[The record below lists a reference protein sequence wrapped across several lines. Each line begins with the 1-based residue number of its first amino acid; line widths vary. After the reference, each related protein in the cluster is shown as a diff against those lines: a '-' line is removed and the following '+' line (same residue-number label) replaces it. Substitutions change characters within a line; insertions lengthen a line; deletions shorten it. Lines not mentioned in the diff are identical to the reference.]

1 MKMFINNCI
10 DLIWSLII
18 HLLLFD
24 KIWGFWHSHSG
35 NFCHC
40 IELKHRIT
48 IDSDSIK
55 KRKNV
60 WLGAIEFTEYNL
72 ALFEIHAFSGNDY
85 ISSFFKRGKEKML
98 EDYWKIFTIF
108 NLLRNSSQEWH
119 GDPFDQLE
127 KFVCFVYGGNIRNI
141 SNLRSI
147 KISAREEIWSKAS
160 ERIQSSTFGFFTS
173 LQAFPSAS
181 CQADQLDC
189 IQHMTYVK
197 KLETAN
203 YCNTRNKRPLMAS

>member
-1 MKMFINNCI
+1 MTIY
-10 DLIWSLII
+10 
-18 HLLLFD
+18 HLF
-24 KIWGFWHSHSG
+24 S
-35 NFCHC
+35 
-40 IELKHRIT
+40 RQA
-48 IDSDSIK
+48 K
-55 KRKNV
+55 KKC
-60 WLGAIEFTEYNL
+60 
-72 ALFEIHAFSGNDY
+72 
-85 ISSFFKRGKEKML
+85 
-98 EDYWKIFTIF
+98 WKIIEKFSEFLICFEMLCT
-108 NLLRNSSQEWH
+108 SQEWH
-119 GDPFDQLE
+119 GDLFDQLE
-127 KFVCFVYGGNIRNI
+127 KCVCFVYGGNIRNI

-173 LQAFPSAS
+173 LQAFPSVS

>member
-1 MKMFINNCI
+1 MANSSSLAIRKKLLLGNSSILYFFKYKILWVYWRFAKVYLRKFFNFPESFPFKGVIMKMFINNCI

-48 IDSDSIK
+48 VDSNSIK

-72 ALFEIHAFSGNDY
+72 ALFEIHAFSGNNY
-85 ISSFFKRGKEKML
+85 TSSFFKRGKEKML
-98 EDYWKIFTIF
+98 EDYWKIFRIF
-108 NLLRNSSQEWH
+108 DLLRNVMYQPRVTW
-119 GDPFDQLE
+119 
-127 KFVCFVYGGNIRNI
+127 
-141 SNLRSI
+141 
-147 KISAREEIWSKAS
+147 
-160 ERIQSSTFGFFTS
+160 
-173 LQAFPSAS
+173 
-181 CQADQLDC
+181 
-189 IQHMTYVK
+189 
-197 KLETAN
+197 
-203 YCNTRNKRPLMAS
+203 RPLWPAGKICLFCVWWKY

>member
-1 MKMFINNCI
+1 M
-10 DLIWSLII
+10 II
-18 HLLLFD
+18 HLVLFD

-48 IDSDSIK
+48 VDSNSIK

-72 ALFEIHAFSGNDY
+72 ALFEIHAFSGNNY
-85 ISSFFKRGKEKML
+85 TSSFFKRGKEKML
-98 EDYWKIFTIF
+98 ED
-108 NLLRNSSQEWH
+108 
-119 GDPFDQLE
+119 FDQLE

-173 LQAFPSAS
+173 LQACPSVS

-189 IQHMTYVK
+189 IQYMTYVK
-197 KLETAN
+197 KLEKAN